1 MFEKLNGTE
10 IVATITGGQ
19 PYWRLGAAEVQ
30 RWVASLPP
38 SATQDNVSR
47 VEWVG
52 DAWDGSSDIYIGED
66 SCGRKMNAFA
76 ITSLLRKL
84 RSGIRTLEIDQ
95 IVPPEASSIRSC
107 RVASNSVLIV
117 DFDLVDF
124 IIPIAIDG
132 SRTIGQRGP
141 SVAAIA
147 TQMLEFVKGA
157 DTIRFD
163 IANRETGMRRVL
175 EETAAEIGH
184 AAAPL
189 WMRLCH
195 VPYYD
200 DAKYLPEMG
209 YVVLLATI
217 NQDLVWAPSGTE
229 RIETVLEVRAHRDY
243 YARDHSER
251 AAILE
256 DRRATKSAGAISET
270 ALAFIA
276 SKGLDAGETFDAVV
290 ASAMARRGGGLHFE
304 RGKTTEALYHH
315 NGVVIISLN
324 FPGGSYYRDCLTL
337 RGDYP
342 LSVANQA
349 EGKQLG
355 EFVEHPAFS
364 CDGLVIVKAEVREGA
379 LELHHAPRNVPIE
392 RHRQRDAEIAKAA

>member
-1 MFEKLNGTE
+1 MLGKLNGIE
-10 IVATITGGQ
+10 IVAPISGDQ
-19 PYWRLGAAEVQ
+19 PYWRLGAADVQ
-30 RWVASLPP
+30 RWVNSLPP

-52 DAWDGSSDIYIGED
+52 EAWDGSSNIYIGGD
-66 SCGRKMNAFA
+66 SCGRDMNAFA

-84 RSGIRTLEIDQ
+84 CSGIRTLGIDQ
-95 IVPPEASSIRSC
+95 IVPPKASSIRIC
-107 RVASNSVLIV
+107 RIASNTVLIV

-132 SRTIGQRGP
+132 SRTNGKRGP

-157 DTIRFD
+157 DAIRFD

-189 WMRLCH
+189 WMRLGH

-217 NQDLVWAPSGTE
+217 NQDLVWAPSGSE
-229 RIETVLEVRAHRDY
+229 RIETVLEVRAHQDY
-243 YARDHSER
+243 YARDHGER
-251 AAILE
+251 ATILE
-256 DRRATKSAGAISET
+256 DRHATNSAGAISQT

-276 SKGLDAGETFDAVV
+276 NKGLDVGETFDAVV
-290 ASAMARRGGGLHFE
+290 ASAMAHRGGGLHFE
-304 RGKTTEALYHH
+304 RGKTTETLYHH
-315 NGVVIISLN
+315 NGAVMISLN

-349 EGKQLG
+349 VGKQLS

-364 CDGLVIVKAEVREGA
+364 CDGLVITKAVMREGT
-379 LELHHAPRNVPIE
+379 LDLHHAALNVPIE
-392 RHRQRDAEIAKAA
+392 QPRMGDPEIAEAA